1 MRAQAAGLR
10 IVLVLCGAQ
19 ACTAFNECQETAGS
33 VVGYTAVDLELRA
46 SLVRYQEA
54 PIGNLVA
61 DSFYDTARDNCGGGV
76 ECPDIAVENAGA
88 IRSFAET
95 GCSQKDVIGAGPIQ
109 DTDVRSILPFATN
122 HNVQV
127 ALTARDL
134 RVMLEHAV
142 DRLGEA
148 ATTDVNGWFLQVS
161 HLRFTVD
168 CDGQRQLVDATG
180 TQVLQVGSRVVLAE
194 VRRDTAGGPVW
205 EAVDFNDTTRVY
217 QVVTNSFIGAARD
230 GHLAFAQRDAENRVL
245 LDGNGD
251 TRLNPRRV
259 LTDSGVP
266 YNDAHAVERFVRVR
280 SQLGEEVA
288 PLVEG
293 RITLLRSCFRRA
305 M

>member
-1 MRAQAAGLR
+1 MAMVMG
-10 IVLVLCGAQ
+10 VWS
-19 ACTAFNECQETAGS
+19 CTAFNECQETKGN
-33 VVGYTAVDLELRA
+33 VVGYSAVDLELRA

-54 PIGNLVA
+54 PVGNLVA
-61 DSFYDTARDNCGGGV
+61 DSFYDIARDNCGGGV

-95 GCSQKDVIGAGPIQ
+95 GCSQKDVIAAGPIQ
-109 DTDVRSILPFATN
+109 DTDLKSILPFATN
-122 HNVQV
+122 QTVQV
-127 ALTARDL
+127 AMTGADL
-134 RVMLEHAV
+134 KVMLEHAV

-148 ATTDVNGWFLQVS
+148 ATTDVNGWFMQVS

-180 TQVLQVGSRVVLAE
+180 SQVQQVGSRVIQAD

-217 QVVTNSFIGAARD
+217 YVVTNSFIGGARD
-230 GHLAFAQRDAENRVL
+230 GHLGFAQRDANNRVL
-245 LDGNGD
+245 LDGNGQ
-251 TRLNPRRV
+251 TRVNPQRV
-259 LTDSGVP
+259 LLDNSAP
-266 YNDAHAVERFVRVR
+266 YNDSYAVERFIRVR
-280 SQLGEEVA
+280 SQLGEEIA

-305 M
+305 G